1 MSDIFKLF
9 QNIFILII
17 ITGLPAAEVQKFY
30 KITPFS
36 TFSEI
41 SELWMAGKP
50 FIMMGLIKVWGV
62 FKRSDKYPFRG
73 MKQKKLILRDIFRPR
88 VGLFLSSIKKC

>member
-1 MSDIFKLF
+1 MSLNIKLLIFFFIARTGDLSYIFKLL
-9 QNIFILII
+9 QNIFNLII

-36 TFSEI
+36 TSSEI

-62 FKRSDKYPFRG
+62 LKRSDKFPSLR
-73 MKQKKLILRDIFRPR
+73 MKILQYT
-88 VGLFLSSIKKC
+88 